1 MNPTQGAV
9 PGILVAH
16 GRLAEELKSTAES
29 IAGPAPDVVCLSNA
43 GKSPEG
49 LAEEVQAAL
58 AGIDGIPL
66 VLVDLAGGSCLA
78 AVRRA
83 LRHRPEVPVVAGMNL
98 PLVLDFLQNRRSLS
112 GEELI
117 RHCLDRGAVGIRRID
132 GE

>member
-1 MNPTQGAV
+1 MNPRGIV

-29 IAGPAPDVVCLSNA
+29 IAGAAPDILCLSNE

-49 LAEEVQAAL
+49 LAADVLL
-58 AGIDGIPL
+58 AVGGIEGTPV

-83 LRHRPEVPVVAGMNL
+83 LRERPDINVVAGMNL
-98 PLVLDFLQNRRSLS
+98 PLVLDFLQNRGSLS
-112 GEELI
+112 GDELI
-117 RHCLDRGAVGIRRID
+117 RHLLERGCAGIRQIG